1 MLVSMSYD
9 WSHLQTTS
17 LSLLVVIKSLTPFG
31 GVIGEMQF

>member
-1 MLVSMSYD
+1 MLVLVSYH

-17 LSLLVVIKSLTPFG
+17 SSLLVVAKSLTPFG